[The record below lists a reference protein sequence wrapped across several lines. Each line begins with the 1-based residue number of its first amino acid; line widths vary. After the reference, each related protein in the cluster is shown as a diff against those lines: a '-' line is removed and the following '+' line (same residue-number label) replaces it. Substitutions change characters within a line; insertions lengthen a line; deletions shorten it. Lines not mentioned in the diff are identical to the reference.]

1 MILIHFD
8 PGARG
13 DFLAN
18 VLKNKFLVRDHGA
31 FYTPLGVEKIHHVDD
46 PTLLPVA
53 DVKIKIFLP
62 TNSDD
67 LIQIAHNHIIKN
79 SEKLNFVRNPNLTFW
94 EEYYYFVRFAFEK
107 NNFYSKYKNVYDYCI
122 EYHQLYDITF
132 LEDLYFKIN
141 QVPLFKSARQ
151 KILENIEFQNT
162 LRWQNDVE
170 KVTNLTLVSELIN
183 FEIKNNLFNKK
194 IECKFSLTA
203 YLNDETPYDLLNHNN
218 YVSENISV

>member
-46 PTLLPVA
+46 PT
-53 DVKIKIFLP
+53 
-62 TNSDD
+62 
-67 LIQIAHNHIIKN
+67 